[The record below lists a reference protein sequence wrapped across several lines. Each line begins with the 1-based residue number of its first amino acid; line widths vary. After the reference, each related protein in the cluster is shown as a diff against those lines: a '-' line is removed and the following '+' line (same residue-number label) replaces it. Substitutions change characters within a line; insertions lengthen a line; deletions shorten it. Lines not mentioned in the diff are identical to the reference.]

1 MKIKELI
8 KQLKDLDQNKDIYLI
23 VNNGNPEDDSR
34 DMYYDFLELWDNS
47 DTGVDIFI
55 GLNQKEEV

>member
-1 MKIKELI
+1 
-8 KQLKDLDQNKDIYLI
+8 LI